1 MFWLIPL
8 ALLALLLYWELVIAE
23 GVHLG
28 PRVVIGLYDL
38 AALRYERI
46 KKFDPAVED
55 EFLGQPLIEQLISID
70 APRVLDVAAGTGRLA
85 RALLRQTAFDGVVF
99 NLELSRRMLE
109 CGRRETALWPGRSP
123 WSRGAA
129 QSLPFADASFDA
141 VTCLEALE
149 FLPDARA
156 ALCECVRVLRPG
168 GLLVTTNRIGREA
181 WLIPGKIFTRRG
193 FQRLLAAFPLEA
205 VRVHPWQ
212 VDYDLAWARKRGGV
226 RSGKWEVRSEKWTGR
241 RHTDC

>member
-8 ALLALLLYWELVIAE
+8 ACLGLLLYWELVIAE

-28 PRVVIGLYDL
+28 PRAVIWLYDL
-38 AALRYERI
+38 AAPRYERI

-55 EFLGQPLIEQLISID
+55 EFLGRPLVEALIGVE
-70 APRVLDVAAGTGRLA
+70 APRVLDVAAGTGRAA
-85 RALLRQTAFDGVVF
+85 RTLLRQTAFDGAVF

-129 QSLPFADASFDA
+129 QSLPFADATFDA

-168 GLLVTTNRIGREA
+168 GLLVTTNRVGWDAR
-181 WLIPGKIFTRRG
+181 LIPGKTFSRRA
-193 FQRLLAAFPLEA
+193 FRRLLAASPLQS
-205 VRVHPWQ
+205 VRVHAWQ
-212 VDYDLAWARKRGGV
+212 VDYDLAWARKAV
-226 RSGKWEVRSEKWTGR
+226 VSEQ
-241 RHTDC
+241 

>member
-1 MFWLIPL
+1 MLWLLLLIP
-8 ALLALLLYWELVIAE
+8 LALLLYWELVIAE

-28 PRVVIGLYDL
+28 PRVVIWLYDL

-46 KKFDPAVED
+46 KKFDLAVED
-55 EFLGQPLIEQLISID
+55 EFLGRPLVEQLVAVD
-70 APRVLDVAAGTGRLA
+70 EPRVLDVAAGTGRVA

-109 CGRRETALWPGRSP
+109 HGRGETALWPGRSP
-123 WSRGAA
+123 WVRGTT
-129 QSLPFADASFDA
+129 QSLPFADATFDA

-156 ALCECVRVLRPG
+156 GLCECVRVLRPG
-168 GLLVTTNRIGREA
+168 GLLVATNRVGRDA
-181 WLIPGKIFTRRG
+181 LLIPGKTFTRRR
-193 FQRLLAAFPLEA
+193 FQQLLTALPLEA

-212 VDYDLAWARKRGGV
+212 VDYDLAWARKKSV
-226 RSGKWEVRSEKWTGR
+226 
-241 RHTDC
+241 